1 MLLPL
6 VRAELF
12 KLSRRAMPRVL
23 LIILVLAALGLYL
36 LLWFAVRSNEQS
48 TDPRSLEIL
57 RQGLRVEAVRDT
69 GLDIVRTVGTILV
82 VIQGV
87 STISTEYSWGT
98 IRTLLPRAGSRFNF
112 LTAKLL
118 LMLLFVAVVVLL
130 GYLAALAGS
139 VVVSTAED
147 LDTSLGGNFLPL
159 TLAALA
165 RTAFT
170 MLPYLSLGFGIAVLT
185 RSTAAGI
192 AVTLSVLFLE
202 GLGVQVLRAIG
213 GPLERLSEL
222 LISENVSAVMRPNFV
237 AGDLPEPET
246 DLPNAWRAAG
256 VLAVYTAIFVGLA
269 YRRFLTRDIT
279 SG

>member
-87 STISTEYSWGT
+87 RSISTVYRCVT
-98 IRTLLPRAGSRFNF
+98 IRTLLPRTGSRFNC
-112 LTAKLL
+112 L
-118 LMLLFVAVVVLL
+118 
-130 GYLAALAGS
+130 
-139 VVVSTAED
+139 
-147 LDTSLGGNFLPL
+147 
-159 TLAALA
+159 
-165 RTAFT
+165 
-170 MLPYLSLGFGIAVLT
+170 
-185 RSTAAGI
+185 
-192 AVTLSVLFLE
+192 
-202 GLGVQVLRAIG
+202 
-213 GPLERLSEL
+213 
-222 LISENVSAVMRPNFV
+222 
-237 AGDLPEPET
+237 
-246 DLPNAWRAAG
+246 
-256 VLAVYTAIFVGLA
+256 
-269 YRRFLTRDIT
+269 
-279 SG
+279 